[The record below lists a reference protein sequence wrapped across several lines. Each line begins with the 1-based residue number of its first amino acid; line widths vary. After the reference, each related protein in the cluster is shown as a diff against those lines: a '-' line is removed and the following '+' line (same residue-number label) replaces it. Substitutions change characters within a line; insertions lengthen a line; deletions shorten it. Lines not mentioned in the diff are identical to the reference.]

1 MLCLIHSVMSDSL
14 SLHGLYPARLLCPWG
29 FSKQEHWSGLPYPSP
44 GNLPNPG
51 IKPRSPTLQE
61 DSLAAEPQEKPKSV
75 VGSGFFHTYQ
85 ITRTC
90 SLETTMPLLYL
101 YFLKVKSNENK
112 WPQISFSPFTS
123 KASVV
128 IKFPGILRCT
138 F

>member
-1 MLCLIHSVMSDSL
+1 MFYLKHVHHYILEAHNL
-14 SLHGLYPARLLCPWG
+14 SSFRELERN
-29 FSKQEHWSGLPYPSP
+29 FSSGQSYFYLDDTF
-44 GNLPNPG
+44 
-51 IKPRSPTLQE
+51 KVDT
-61 DSLAAEPQEKPKSV
+61 LAAEPQEKPKSV